1 MAVSR
6 FLWYPIRAP
15 PHRGDPAEKQKPKR
29 RARNLNAKQ
38 KCLARGRV
46 REAPKLFSF
55 CHGDFWNP

>member
-15 PHRGDPAEKQKPKR
+15 PHWGDPAETQKPKR
-29 RARNLNAKQ
+29 QARNLNAKQ

-46 REAPKLFSF
+46 REATEKFSF
-55 CHGDFWNP
+55 GKWFW